1 MPPRLA
7 GLHFTITKSK
17 NMIKPSISVF
27 SNSFKNKNPI
37 PKKYTCDSLDI
48 SPHFSWANIPQ
59 ETKSFI
65 VMAFDKDMPLRG
77 LSLFTWIHWLV
88 YDILPE
94 IMELDEGFPNNAS
107 FENGTKQGIT
117 TFRKPG
123 YGGPCPPFGKHRY
136 FFRVLAIALNLKI
149 LQTCPYIPFRRN
161 HRFFLKSFAVRRGA
175 PYLQT
180 RRDDRDSRSIRTTRR
195 HN

>member
-1 MPPRLA
+1 M
-7 GLHFTITKSK
+7 
-17 NMIKPSISVF
+17 
-27 SNSFKNKNPI
+27 
-37 PKKYTCDSLDI
+37 

-59 ETKSFI
+59 ETKSLI
-65 VMAFDKDMPLRG
+65 VMAFDKDIPLRG

-123 YGGPCPPFGKHRY
+123 YGGPCPPFGTHRY

-149 LQTCPYIPFRRN
+149 LQPCPYTPFRRN
-161 HRFFLKSFAVRRGA
+161 HRFFLKSFAARRGSLLSQLYETIGI
-175 PYLQT
+175 PGPFVPPSVIIEDGRVGF
-180 RRDDRDSRSIRTTRR
+180 RRDHHVAIKLSCLC
-195 HN
+195 NQ